1 MNHTKN
7 FLEELI
13 LLKKSPNTEF
23 SLIVK
28 KNRYRLDD
36 VIIFKKNL
44 PIRGKIVN
52 GGKNS
57 SDDFILQIKAII
69 CEPGLGKI
77 LSDVML
83 GPNYEFEELEMCI
96 TNTTDNLDRMLLTVN
111 VISCVQK
118 KSKVGLT
125 MNIIKI
131 IQK

>member
-44 PIRGKIVN
+44 PIREKIV
-52 GGKNS
+52 KNNENI
-57 SDDFILQIKAII
+57 SDSFVCQIKAVIHD
-69 CEPGLGKI
+69 PRLAKT
-77 LSDVML
+77 LSSVML
-83 GPNYEFEELEMCI
+83 GPNYKFEELEIHGNHGPHPNCE
-96 TNTTDNLDRMLLTVN
+96 N
-111 VISCVQK
+111 
-118 KSKVGLT
+118 
-125 MNIIKI
+125 
-131 IQK
+131 